1 MKNKIGLFNIS
12 ILIMG
17 IALVSVLSQ
26 MGCNTATKE
35 NASHSDHATHEED
48 ESQLP
53 PMRVTDAQL
62 PAGADLDSIVNAA
75 IVSIEEG
82 KASGDMGMVM
92 NEGIMKL
99 RAVVERNENHEQATF
114 QLALLSL
121 ESGQLEKAEKRFEK
135 LILLHPENQEYKT
148 MLSDLREKLAK

>member
-1 MKNKIGLFNIS
+1 LKNKIGFFNIL
-12 ILIMG
+12 IVIMG
-17 IALVSVLSQ
+17 IAFVAVLSQ

-35 NASHSDHATHEED
+35 GASHSDHVTHEED
-48 ESQLP
+48 SPQRP

-62 PAGADLDSIVNAA
+62 STGADLDSVVNAA
-75 IVSIEEG
+75 IASIEEG

-99 RAVVERNENHEQATF
+99 RAVIERNENHEQATF

-135 LILLHPENQEYKT
+135 LILLHPENQEYKK
-148 MLSDLREKLAK
+148 MLSDLRENLAK

>member
-1 MKNKIGLFNIS
+1 LKNKIGFFNIS

-17 IALVSVLSQ
+17 IALVVVLSQ
-26 MGCNTATKE
+26 MGCNAATKE
-35 NASHSDHATHEED
+35 GASHSDHVIHEED
-48 ESQLP
+48 EPKRP
-53 PMRVTDAQL
+53 PVRVTDAQL
-62 PAGADLDSIVNAA
+62 PAEADLDSVVNAA

-82 KASGDMGMVM
+82 KSSGDMGMVM

-99 RAVVERNENHEQATF
+99 RAVLERNENHEEATF

-135 LILLHPENQEYKT
+135 LILLHPENQEYKS

>member
-1 MKNKIGLFNIS
+1 MKNKIGFFNIF

-17 IALVSVLSQ
+17 TALVAVLSQ

-35 NASHSDHATHEED
+35 SALHSDHVTHEED
-48 ESQLP
+48 EPQRP
-53 PMRVTDAQL
+53 PMRVTDTQL
-62 PAGADLDSIVNAA
+62 PAEADLDSIVNAA

-82 KASGDMGMVM
+82 KSSGDMGMVM

-135 LILLHPENQEYKT
+135 LILLHPENQEYKKI
-148 MLSDLREKLAK
+148 LADLKD

>member
-1 MKNKIGLFNIS
+1 LKNKTGFFNIS

-17 IALVSVLSQ
+17 IVLVAVLSQ
-26 MGCNTATKE
+26 MGCNTSTKE
-35 NASHSDHATHEED
+35 SASHSDHVTHEED
-48 ESQLP
+48 EPQRPS
-53 PMRVTDAQL
+53 MRVTDAQL
-62 PAGADLDSIVNAA
+62 PAEADLDSVVNAA

-82 KASGDMGMVM
+82 KSSGDMGMVM

-99 RAVVERNENHEQATF
+99 RAVVERNENHEQANF

>member
-1 MKNKIGLFNIS
+1 
-12 ILIMG
+12 MG
-17 IALVSVLSQ
+17 VAFAAVLTQ

-35 NASHSDHATHEED
+35 GAPHSGYETHEEAKPQVP
-48 ESQLP
+48 SVS
-53 PMRVTDAQL
+53 VTDAQL
-62 PAGADLDSIVNAA
+62 PANADLDSVVNAA
-75 IVSIEEG
+75 VASIKEG
-82 KASGDMGMVM
+82 KANGDMGMVM

-99 RAVVERNENHEQATF
+99 RAVTERNENHEQATY

-135 LILLHPENQEYKT
+135 LILLHPENQEYKK

>member
-1 MKNKIGLFNIS
+1 MKNKIGFFNIS
-12 ILIMG
+12 IVIMG
-17 IALVSVLSQ
+17 IVLVTVLSQ

-35 NASHSDHATHEED
+35 GASHSDHATHEED
-48 ESQLP
+48 KSQRP

-62 PAGADLDSIVNAA
+62 PAGADLDSVVNAA
-75 IVSIEEG
+75 IASIEEG
-82 KASGDMGMVM
+82 KAIGDMGMVM

-135 LILLHPENQEYKT
+135 LILLHPENQEYKK

>member
-17 IALVSVLSQ
+17 TVLVSVLSQ

-35 NASHSDHATHEED
+35 NASHSDHAT
-48 ESQLP
+48 
-53 PMRVTDAQL
+53 
-62 PAGADLDSIVNAA
+62 LDSIVNAA
-75 IVSIEEG
+75 IASIEEG

>member
-1 MKNKIGLFNIS
+1 LKNKIGFFNIF

-17 IALVSVLSQ
+17 TALVAVLSQ

-35 NASHSDHATHEED
+35 SALHSDHVTHEED
-48 ESQLP
+48 EPQRP
-53 PMRVTDAQL
+53 PMRVTDTQL
-62 PAGADLDSIVNAA
+62 PAEADLDSVVNAA

-82 KASGDMGMVM
+82 KSSGDMGMVM

-99 RAVVERNENHEQATF
+99 RAVVERNENHEEATF

>member
-1 MKNKIGLFNIS
+1 
-12 ILIMG
+12 
-17 IALVSVLSQ
+17 
-26 MGCNTATKE
+26 
-35 NASHSDHATHEED
+35 
-48 ESQLP
+48 
-53 PMRVTDAQL
+53 
-62 PAGADLDSIVNAA
+62 
-75 IVSIEEG
+75 
-82 KASGDMGMVM
+82 MGMVM